1 MPKNLTTW
9 FMDDPKDEL
18 FQLTAQLACAQEEI
32 HFLESLLGRV
42 KTNEQVDS
50 TTTGIFHK

>member
-32 HFLESLLGRV
+32 HFLESLLGRA